1 MLILKEVME
10 KYRLK
15 QVELAKALSLSPA
28 TIAQL
33 LNYGIFPKSI
43 GKDELIRSVYQWAKT
58 QGIDTNIALFNE
70 VVTESCNSQ
79 SQDKTSPNTED
90 AQMVLRKQVL
100 TQAAKK
106 TFKLLR
112 NPFDAPLCADDLYFN
127 QNARIVREELY
138 TNIMQPR
145 FTMLVGESGSG
156 KTTLIQDL
164 KSRVFKHKDQVT
176 FIEPYVLGMEDN
188 DLKGKTLKVA
198 QIVEAIMFSIAPTE
212 RMPRSIESRYRMMHK
227 RAKELA
233 NDDKRLVILIE
244 EAHCIPKPTLKHL
257 KRIFE
262 LKSDDGF
269 TSLFSILLVGQPELK
284 IRLSENDPEIREVV
298 ARCSELELLPLEQDV
313 SSYLAYLLERANK
326 KLDEVITQEAIEA
339 LAKKLFKRGH
349 SRLYP
354 LEINN
359 IMTAALNEAAYTEQD
374 LIYPDIIEAVAL

>member
-1 MLILKEVME
+1 MLVLKQVME
-10 KYRLK
+10 KHRLK
-15 QVELAKALSLSPA
+15 QVFLAKALSLSPA

-33 LNYGIFPKSI
+33 LNYGIFPKSVD
-43 GKDELIRSVYQWAKT
+43 KKELIKNIYQWAKA

-70 VVTESCNSQ
+70 VVIESGNSQ
-79 SQDKTSPNTED
+79 SQGTTSPSEEETI
-90 AQMVLRKQVL
+90 VIRKQVL

-112 NPFDAPLCADDLYFN
+112 NPFDAPQCSDYLYFN

-156 KTTLIQDL
+156 KTTLVQDL
-164 KSRVFKHKDQVT
+164 KARVFKHKDQVT

-198 QIVEAIMFSIAPTE
+198 QIVEAIMFSIAPAE
-212 RMPRSIESRYRMMHK
+212 RMPRSIESRYRLMHK
-227 RAKELA
+227 RAKELV

-284 IRLSENDPEIREVV
+284 VRLSENDADIREMV
-298 ARCSELELLPLEQDV
+298 ARCSELELFPLEQDV
-313 SSYLAYLLERANK
+313 DNYLAYLLERANK
-326 KLDEVITQEAIEA
+326 KLDEVITAEAIEA
-339 LAKKLFKRGH
+339 LTKKLFKRGH

-354 LEINN
+354 LEVNN

>member
-1 MLILKEVME
+1 ME
-10 KYRLK
+10 AHELK
-15 QVELAKALSLSPA
+15 QVDLAKVINLSTAAIS
-28 TIAQL
+28 QL
-33 LNYGIFPKSI
+33 LNHGIYPKTL
-43 GKDELIRSVYQWAKT
+43 DPNVLKT
-58 QGIDTNIALFNE
+58 ACYDWLVKQGIATDQNLFNE
-70 VVTESCNSQ
+70 AVTESGHSQ
-79 SQDKTSPNTED
+79 QPNKTSPNED
-90 AQMVLRKQVL
+90 KTMVLRKQLL

-106 TFKLLR
+106 TFKLMR
-112 NPFDAPLCADDLYFN
+112 NPFDVPLCSDDLYFN
-127 QNARIVREELY
+127 QDARIVREELY

-145 FTMLVGESGSG
+145 FTMLIGESGSG

-198 QIVEAIMFSIAPTE
+198 QIVEAVMFSIAPME
-212 RMPRSIESRYRMMHK
+212 RMPRSIESRYRTMHK
-227 RAKELA
+227 RAKELV
-233 NDDKRLVILIE
+233 NDGKRLVILIE

-257 KRIFE
+257 KRIYE

-284 IRLSENDPEIREVV
+284 IRLNENDAEIREVV
-298 ARCSELELLPLEQDV
+298 ARCAELELLPLEKDLAN
-313 SSYLAYLLERANK
+313 YLGYLLARVNK
-326 KLDEVITQEAIEA
+326 KLDEVITSEAIDT
-339 LAKKLFKRGH
+339 LAKKLFKRGY

-359 IMTAALNEAAYTEQD
+359 IMTAAMNEAAYTEQD

>member
-1 MLILKEVME
+1 MLVLKQVME
-10 KYRLK
+10 KHRLK
-15 QVELAKALSLSPA
+15 QVFLAKALSLSPA

-33 LNYGIFPKSI
+33 LNYGIFPKSVD
-43 GKDELIRSVYQWAKT
+43 KKELIKNIYQWAKA

-70 VVTESCNSQ
+70 VVIESGNSQ
-79 SQDKTSPNTED
+79 SQGTTSPSEEET
-90 AQMVLRKQVL
+90 MVLRKQVL

-112 NPFDAPLCADDLYFN
+112 NPFDAPQCSDDLYFN

-156 KTTLIQDL
+156 KTTLVQDL
-164 KSRVFKHKDQVT
+164 KARVFKHKDQVT

-188 DLKGKTLKVA
+188 DLKGKTLKLA
-198 QIVEAIMFSIAPTE
+198 QIVEAIMFSIVEAIMFSIAPAE
-212 RMPRSIESRYRMMHK
+212 RMPRSIESRYRLMHK
-227 RAKELA
+227 RAKELV

-284 IRLSENDPEIREVV
+284 VRLSENDADIREMV

-313 SSYLAYLLERANK
+313 DNYLRLLK
-326 KLDEVITQEAIEA
+326 
-339 LAKKLFKRGH
+339 
-349 SRLYP
+349 
-354 LEINN
+354 
-359 IMTAALNEAAYTEQD
+359 
-374 LIYPDIIEAVAL
+374 